1 MEIYPINMDFVR
13 PSTVKA
19 AKAFYNELRDEI
31 QGLLRNDAV
40 APRFLENHLKLMEL
54 VHSVAF
60 PEEE

>member
-19 AKAFYNELRDEI
+19 AKAFYVELKDEMTELM
-31 QGLLRNDAV
+31 QDDAI

-60 PEEE
+60 FEEE